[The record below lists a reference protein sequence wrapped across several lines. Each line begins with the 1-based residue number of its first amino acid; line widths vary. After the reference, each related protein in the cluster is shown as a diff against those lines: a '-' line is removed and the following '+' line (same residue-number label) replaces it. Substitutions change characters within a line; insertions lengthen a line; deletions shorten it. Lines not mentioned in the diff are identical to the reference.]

1 MIRTAGRFNPTERG
15 LYFIALNTP
24 VLERTFDV
32 HRNVL
37 IPINELRRPDI
48 LNRFVT
54 EDLNIL
60 IDSGI
65 FWLTNEHRK
74 KHNIS
79 GNQAMALAPTEIDG
93 FSQLF
98 DNYVEVCKRFGDNV
112 WGYVELDQ
120 GGKKN
125 KIKIRQRLEKMGLRP
140 IPVYHP
146 IHDGWDYF
154 DFLAEN
160 YDRVCIGNI
169 AHSDRY
175 TRLRIVATIDERR
188 RKYPHLW
195 VHLLGYTPNQWLN
208 AFDVDSCDSSTW
220 LAAAVWSGYVER
232 AAGQLLGP
240 LSRDFQYMLGAE
252 YDSESGHRKGW
263 RHGVYGAHFVELN
276 WHVARAQVEA
286 WEKSVSEKR

>member
-1 MIRTAGRFNPTERG
+1 MIHTAGRFDPKKRG
-15 LYFIALNTP
+15 LYFIALNPP
-24 VLERTFDV
+24 VLEQIYDV
-32 HRNVL
+32 HANIL

-48 LNRFVT
+48 LARWT
-54 EDLNIL
+54 ADSSLHIL

-65 FWLTNEHRK
+65 FWLTNEYRK
-74 KHNIS
+74 KYNVT
-79 GNQAMALAPTEIDG
+79 GNAAMALSPTEIDG
-93 FSQLF
+93 FSDLF
-98 DNYVEVCKRFGDNV
+98 EAYVHICKTYGDKV
-112 WGYVELDQ
+112 WGYIELDQ

-125 KIKIRQRLEKMGLRP
+125 KIRIRKRLEKMGLRP

-169 AHSDRY
+169 AHSDRF
-175 TRLRIVATIDERR
+175 TRLRIIATIDERR
-188 RKYPHLW
+188 KKYPHLW

-208 AFDVDSCDSSTW
+208 TFHVDSCDSSTW
-220 LAAAVWSGYVER
+220 LAAAVWAGYVEK
-232 AAGQLLGP
+232 AGGQSLGP

-252 YDSESGHRKGW
+252 HGSEMDHHKGW

-276 WHVARAQVEA
+276 WRVARAQAAEY
-286 WEKSVSEKR
+286 ERRSR